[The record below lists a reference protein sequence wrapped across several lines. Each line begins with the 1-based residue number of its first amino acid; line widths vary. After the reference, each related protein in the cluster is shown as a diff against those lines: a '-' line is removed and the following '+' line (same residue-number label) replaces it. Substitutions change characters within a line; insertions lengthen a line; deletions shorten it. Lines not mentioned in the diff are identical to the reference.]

1 MAGSAAQRRQREPW
15 PIVTYPHSNV
25 AAVYFLDAGPGPAR
39 EVVDVDA
46 GDLTRPADVPLGYL
60 LTEVLAGRAEVSP
73 EHQADSRRDQMNLGV
88 LTALYLTPRDG
99 SWVPAYLQDGLR
111 SLREWHNSAKTPR
124 ARYRVHWRLHTIAQ
138 VREAFGF
145 ADGHAGRRS
154 PLLAPFAIHKR
165 VHELYD
171 IVSNPLDVVQRW
183 RRQALQVS
191 DHEAPLYCFIPQN
204 TVDSALIE
212 LWWAIDHNR
221 TVHWCKDCEA
231 PFVITG
237 SRSWLQ
243 GYCAVHRAEG
253 SAARMRAAR
262 REEPRNGGTQ
272 RSGRSGTERETRRGD
287 ER

>member
-1 MAGSAAQRRQREPW
+1 MAR
-15 PIVTYPHSNV
+15 
-25 AAVYFLDAGPGPAR
+25 
-39 EVVDVDA
+39 
-46 GDLTRPADVPLGYL
+46 
-60 LTEVLAGRAEVSP
+60 
-73 EHQADSRRDQMNLGV
+73 
-88 LTALYLTPRDG
+88 
-99 SWVPAYLQDGLR
+99 
-111 SLREWHNSAKTPR
+111 
-124 ARYRVHWRLHTIAQ
+124 

-145 ADGHAGRRS
+145 VNGHAGRRS

-171 IVSNPLDVVQRW
+171 IVLNPLNVVQRW
-183 RRQALQVS
+183 RQKALRVS
-191 DHEAPLYCFIPQN
+191 DREVPLYCFIPRN

-262 REEPRNGGTQ
+262 REEPNGQQNGGTQ